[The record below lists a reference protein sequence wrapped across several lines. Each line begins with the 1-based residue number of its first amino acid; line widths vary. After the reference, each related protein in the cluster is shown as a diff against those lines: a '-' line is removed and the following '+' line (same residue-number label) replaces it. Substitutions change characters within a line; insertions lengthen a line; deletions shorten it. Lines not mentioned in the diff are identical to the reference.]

1 MSSKQPPGPGP
12 NARWYGDFQIAQ
24 GFTRQW
30 RVGPLSLRIYHGL
43 NEWRLLCEHDPDPWL
58 DRFELEQSDDPALIP
73 EGDKLQRVVLSTPET
88 RIHLELRA
96 ADRAVVSRPVSPVS
110 VPGGQSVRVYVS
122 TPAWVRVTLGERHH
136 LMLEQPSYRL
146 SDTWFG
152 PSNMEGEI
160 CYATRSRFRLTLA
173 EQVRS
178 PARVI
183 TPVQIRN
190 QAEDPLILDRL
201 NVPMPWLPL
210 YADPEDHLW
219 TPEVG
224 LVRRADG
231 DLAELRFSDQ
241 PPRECHS
248 GTRLSAPRQS
258 GRQNT
263 VFRAFTNLLRG

>member
-1 MSSKQPPGPGP
+1 MSGSQAAGGRV
-12 NARWYGDFQIAQ
+12 ARWYGDFNIAQ

-30 RVGPLSLRIYHGL
+30 LVGPMRLRVHHGL
-43 NEWRLLCEHDPDPWL
+43 NEWRLLREQDPDPWL
-58 DRFELEQSDDPALIP
+58 DRLEMVHSDDPALIP
-73 EGDKLQRVVLSTPET
+73 EGEQLHRVVLATPES
-88 RIHLELRA
+88 RIHLELLP

-110 VPGGQSVRVYVS
+110 VPGGEAVRVYVS
-122 TPAWVRVTLGERHH
+122 TPVWVRVTLGERQHR
-136 LMLEQPSYRL
+136 MLEQPSYRP

-173 EQVRS
+173 EQARS

-190 QAEDPLILDRL
+190 QAADPLTLDRL

-210 YADPEDHLW
+210 YADQDDHLW

-224 LVRRADG
+224 LTRRADG
-231 DLAELRFSDQ
+231 DLAELRFTDQ
-241 PPRECHS
+241 PPRECHG

-258 GRQNT
+258 GRQHT
-263 VFRAFTNLLRG
+263 AFRAFTQLLRG